1 MNKLKTILASKFES
15 FYYFYKK
22 VGFKLSFFLFL
33 NFVTVLADS
42 LGLSLFFSLF
52 KYTNLDNET
61 SDTDNLSRFM
71 HWFFDV
77 VHLQISFTSIIG
89 LIIVFFIV
97 KGLFNYLSFLFQINL
112 KLQFVKDTR
121 ERLVSGFNSLNF
133 IHFTNTNVGKIQ
145 NILINDLNVLSDA
158 FKFYF
163 ESFNNFIIV
172 IAYLMVA
179 FFINWEFTLLIGIVG
194 ILFHYLFK
202 ILQNKTKGFSKIYTS
217 LSDQNAG
224 LINQNLTSYKY
235 LRATNRIKEFQRKIV
250 DKIEEIY
257 FTHKK
262 IGKMESLLMAS
273 REPLLVVLIC
283 SVILVQVK
291 FLNVS
296 IASVMVV
303 LLLFYRAM
311 GNLMVMQSSYNVY
324 LSKYGSIENVQNFEK
339 EIETNKEQFQGTTKI
354 ATFENLKFENAGLQI
369 GEKSILKNIQF
380 SLNKYQ
386 SVAFVGESGS
396 GKTTLVNVICGLYHL
411 TQGKYTINNQDIE
424 TLSIQEVRNK
434 IGYISQEPVIF
445 EGTIFENITFWSE
458 KNIKNLEKFQ
468 KVIKQTSL
476 SQFIDELPNGLDT
489 KIGQFGLSISGGQ
502 RQRISIARELFR
514 DVELLILDEATSAL
528 DSETENELKDSL
540 IRLKGTITMITIAHR
555 LSTIKNVDTIF
566 IVKKG
571 EIIEY
576 GTFDELKSNSIY
588 FKSLTNLQGI

>member
-1 MNKLKTILASKFES
+1 M
-15 FYYFYKK
+15 
-22 VGFKLSFFLFL
+22 
-33 NFVTVLADS
+33 
-42 LGLSLFFSLF
+42 
-52 KYTNLDNET
+52 
-61 SDTDNLSRFM
+61 
-71 HWFFDV
+71 
-77 VHLQISFTSIIG
+77 
-89 LIIVFFIV
+89 
-97 KGLFNYLSFLFQINL
+97 
-112 KLQFVKDTR
+112 
-121 ERLVSGFNSLNF
+121 
-133 IHFTNTNVGKIQ
+133 
-145 NILINDLNVLSDA
+145 
-158 FKFYF
+158 
-163 ESFNNFIIV
+163 
-172 IAYLMVA
+172 
-179 FFINWEFTLLIGIVG
+179 
-194 ILFHYLFK
+194 
-202 ILQNKTKGFSKIYTS
+202 
-217 LSDQNAG
+217 
-224 LINQNLTSYKY
+224 INQNLTSYKY

-369 GEKSILKNIQF
+369 GEKAILKNIQF
-380 SLNKYQ
+380 SLKKNQ
-386 SVAFVGESGS
+386 SIAFVGESGS

-424 TLSIQEVRNK
+424 TLSIQEIRNK

-528 DSETENELKDSL
+528 DSETENELKDGL

-555 LSTIKNVDTIF
+555 LSTIKNVDAIF

-571 EIIEY
+571 EIIEH